1 MARVYTR
8 LRALHCWARGL
19 GLLSAVAVG
28 TAWASTNFSE
38 LYGYEP
44 RYFPPQGSANIK
56 NIQTDFGAKGDGVTD
71 DTEAFRQAILF
82 GQPRTI
88 YLPKGIYLIS
98 DSLRYGEGSKE
109 DKKRTLLIGE
119 CRTETIIRLKD
130 GAKGFNDPAKPKVFI
145 HTRRNAQQGEQNMF
159 MYLYHL
165 TIEIGTNNPGA
176 IALNFHTNNSGAIY
190 DVAVRAADA
199 VNHRPLRGIAF
210 DDYWFGPGGARF
222 VEVSGFRTG
231 LHVGSATNHTT
242 LEHINVSDCDT
253 AFVNRGDAVS
263 GRQWNSRRCKV
274 GVFNQ
279 GTMTVIQSSFTGG
292 QGGSAIIDDDRLMAR
307 DITTQGYTKAIS
319 SSTSS
324 AAGPAVAH
332 FLSQAASWTFQP
344 PSDAQQ
350 GLRLA
355 VEQSPDYQYPSS
367 SADWTLIP
375 YSSNDIS
382 PALQRAIDAG
392 KEFIAL
398 DGGTMKST
406 VVLRNKVKKIMG
418 AGVRSITM
426 STGTAPAFQL
436 AAGEPSAVILEH
448 VYENAGSVNGNVVEH
463 AAPRTLVVRHGSGSY
478 HNTTAAKTG
487 RVYMESVIGYPFV
500 FTGIK
505 AWLRDINT
513 EQGGQNKPNIV
524 NDGGVVWILGQKT
537 EDWATK
543 LKTVNGGWTE
553 LLGGTYRQNWDA
565 ADLTERMGLSVE
577 QAPPLFEIDNAHASL
592 SFVTTTA
599 ALSYRVL
606 VREKRDGQTKELIHK
621 NYEGGTVN
629 GGHVLYLGYKN
640 PPPAAAAH
648 PGRTFALGGGGP
660 RMWVQGGAV
669 QVGFAAPL
677 REQAHSALFT
687 LGGRQVASQ
696 QLAPGHSHQQI
707 ALGGLPAGMYLLQ
720 VRHADKIYS
729 QQCVYFK

>member
-1 MARVYTR
+1 MTKVEKKGWA
-8 LRALHCWARGL
+8 LRGCARGVA
-19 GLLSAVAVG
+19 LLALVAVG
-28 TAWASTNFSE
+28 SVSASTNFSE

-44 RYFPPQGSANIK
+44 RYFPPLGSVHIK
-56 NIQTDFGAKGDGVTD
+56 NIKTDFGAKGDGVTD

-88 YLPKGIYLIS
+88 YIPKGIYLIS
-98 DSLRYGEGSKE
+98 DSLRYGEGSTK

-130 GAKGFNDPAKPKVFI
+130 GAKGFDDPAKPKVFI
-145 HTRRNAQQGEQNMF
+145 HTRRKALQGENNMF

-165 TIEIGTNNPGA
+165 TIEIDTNNPGA

-263 GRQWNSRRCKV
+263 GRQWNARRCKV

-279 GTMTVIQSSFTGG
+279 GTMTVVQSSFTGG

-324 AAGPAVAH
+324 AAGPAVTH

-344 PSDAQQ
+344 ASDAQQ
-350 GLRLA
+350 GLGLP
-355 VEQSPDYQYPSS
+355 VEQSPDFQYPSS
-367 SADWTLIP
+367 SAGWTLIP
-375 YSSNDIS
+375 ASKDLS
-382 PALQRAIDAG
+382 PALQKAIDEG

-398 DGGTMKST
+398 DGDSMKST
-406 VVLRNKVKKIMG
+406 VVLRNKVKKIMA
-418 AGVRSITM
+418 AGVRSINM
-426 STGTAPAFQL
+426 ATGKEPAFVL
-436 AAGEPSAVILEH
+436 AAGEPGAVVLEL
-448 VYENAGSVNGNVVEH
+448 VYETYGSINGNVFEH

-478 HNTTAAKTG
+478 HNTTAAAGAK
-487 RVYMESVIGYPFV
+487 VFMESVIGYPFV
-500 FTGIK
+500 FTGVNG
-505 AWLRDINT
+505 WLRDINT

-553 LLGGTYRQNWDA
+553 LLGGTFRQNWDNE
-565 ADLTERMGLSVE
+565 DLSNGQMTVE
-577 QAPPLFEIDNAHASL
+577 TAPPLFEITDAHASL
-592 SFVTTTA
+592 SFVTMTA
-599 ALSYRVL
+599 GLSYRVL

-629 GGHVLYLGYKN
+629 GGHALYLGYKN
-640 PPPAAAAH
+640 PPPTAAAH
-648 PGRTFALGGGGP
+648 PGRSFAAGVGGP
-660 RMWVQGGAV
+660 RMWVERGAV
-669 QVGFAAPL
+669 QLAFFTPL
-677 REQAHSALFT
+677 REAAQCALFT

-696 QLAPGHSHQQI
+696 QLAPGQSHQQI
-707 ALGGLPAGMYLLQ
+707 ALGALPSGVYLLQ
-720 VRHADKIYS
+720 VRHANTIYAH
-729 QQCVYFK
+729 QCVYSK